1 MGTRYAATSAK
12 LKAIECLAPGVTSMK
27 KKVAVILSGCGV
39 YDGAEIHESVI
50 TLLRLDQRGAE
61 VQCFAPNIA
70 QKHVINHLT
79 GEEMPESRNVL
90 VESAR
95 IARGRVQDIR
105 EAKADDF
112 DALIVPG
119 GFGAAKNLSDFAEKG
134 ADCTVN
140 PDVLALAEA
149 FAADCKPVGMMCISP
164 ALAAKIYGP
173 GVVCTIGTDADTAG
187 AVVKMGGTH
196 EECDVHDIVE
206 DVPRKLVTTP
216 AYMTAQSI
224 SDAAGG
230 IYKLVD
236 RVLELTHEND

>member
-1 MGTRYAATSAK
+1 MT
-12 LKAIECLAPGVTSMK
+12 

-50 TLLRLDQRGAE
+50 TLLRLDQRGAQ
-61 VQCFAPNIA
+61 VQCFAPNVE
-70 QKHVINHLT
+70 QMHVINHLT
-79 GEEMPESRNVL
+79 GEQTQEKRNVL

-95 IARGRVQDIR
+95 IARGQVKDVQ
-105 EAKADDF
+105 EAKVEDF

-119 GFGAAKNLSDFAEKG
+119 GFGAAKNLSDFAGKG
-134 ADCTVN
+134 ADCTVQA
-140 PDVLALAEA
+140 DVLRLAEG
-149 FAADCKPVGMMCISP
+149 FAAANKPVGLICISP

-173 GVVCTIGTDADTAG
+173 GVVCTIGNDADTSDAMT
-187 AVVKMGGTH
+187 KMGATH

-206 DVPRKLVTTP
+206 DTQRRLVSTP
-216 AYMTAQSI
+216 AYMLAENI

-236 RVLELTHEND
+236 RILELTHEDDQ